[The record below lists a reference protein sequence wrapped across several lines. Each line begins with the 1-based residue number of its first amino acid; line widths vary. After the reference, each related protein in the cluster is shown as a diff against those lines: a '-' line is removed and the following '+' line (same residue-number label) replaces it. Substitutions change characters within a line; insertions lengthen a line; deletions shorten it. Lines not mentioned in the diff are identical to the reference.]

1 MAKKP
6 PRWYFS
12 FRSPY
17 SWLAYRDLMDT
28 YPDIADRVEWRPFW
42 EPDPL
47 MRKRLAAAGGVFPY
61 VPMSREKHYYILQDM
76 RRLAAE
82 RGLSFTW
89 PVDREPHWEVAHLG
103 YLVAEERGFGRDY
116 IAEVYR
122 ARWERGLDISD
133 PGTIASIA
141 GDLGMDPR
149 GLADAWERPVIRERG
164 VAALLDVS
172 SDGVF
177 GVPFF
182 ARGFDKFWGLDR
194 LPGFVAA
201 LRDAQARPQVTT
213 PVQKTH
219 APALASVGDFGH
231 SGGCG

>member
-28 YPDIADRVEWRPFW
+28 YPDVANRIDWRPFW

-47 MRKRLAAAGGVFPY
+47 MRKRLGSAGGVFPY
-61 VPMSREKHYYILQDM
+61 VAMSREKHYYILQDV

-103 YLVAEERGFGRDY
+103 YLVAEERGYGRDY

-133 PGTIASIA
+133 PETIASIA
-141 GDLGMDPR
+141 TDLGLEPH
-149 GLADAWERPVIRERG
+149 GLADAWERPAIRERG

-201 LRDAQARPQVTT
+201 LRDAEARPLVSAGAESA
-213 PVQKTH
+213 H

-231 SGGCG
+231 AGGCG